1 MKFLTGLALVASASA
16 TSLSGS
22 RMQSRPRV
30 LSSSP
35 AKLFSRAGVEPAY
48 SPNWAGAVQS
58 GTGFHYVEGT
68 ITVPK
73 VSGKPDAAAA
83 AWVGIDGVDC
93 QQAILQTGVSFHT
106 DGTFEAWYEWYP
118 EYSHNWDNFK
128 IKAGDQIK
136 MIVDATTST
145 SGTASLE
152 NLTTGQKVS
161 QHFPKAPVKI
171 CGVTAEW
178 IVEDFTANDHQVP
191 FANFGSITFT
201 NAIAKGD
208 KGSVSPQGAE
218 IYAIREENA
227 QSALTS
233 CGARRGQVS
242 CHYV

>member
-1 MKFLTGLALVASASA
+1 MKFLTSLALVASASA

-48 SPNWAGAVQS
+48 STNWAGAVQS

-93 QQAILQTGVSFHT
+93 QQAILQTGVLFHA

-178 IVEDFTANDHQVP
+178 IVE
-191 FANFGSITFT
+191 G
-201 NAIAKGD
+201 KG
-208 KGSVSPQGAE
+208 
-218 IYAIREENA
+218 
-227 QSALTS
+227 
-233 CGARRGQVS
+233 
-242 CHYV
+242 

>member
-1 MKFLTGLALVASASA
+1 MKFLTSLALVASASA
-16 TSLSGS
+16 TSLPGS
-22 RMQSRPRV
+22 RMQSRPRI

-35 AKLFSRAGVEPAY
+35 AKLFSRAEVEPSY
-48 SPNWAGAVQS
+48 SPNWAGAVHS

-93 QQAILQTGVSFHT
+93 PQAILQTGVSFHT

-161 QHFPKAPVKI
+161 QNFPKAPVKL

-208 KGSVSPQGAE
+208 KGSVNPQDAE
-218 IYAIREENA
+218 IYAIREKDA